1 MARSID
7 ISARIDG
14 LERALARAKQLSK
27 GETLEATPMRELIG
41 VSWVGLKEWIDSI
54 PEFDGSG
61 CFVRGGQGI
70 AWEFHPVKTIE
81 TLLSHFKGEREKRTN
96 QNRKVALQVGLE
108 QGDEAPADLNELSK
122 QVSLTLTLT
131 EAKHKQGSYVASTKV
146 SDFLAGYN
154 TAAVNGVLGVKA
166 QVDSTGALPP
176 EVIAL
181 IDEHLRNV
189 AVAMS
194 KSAESFI
201 REFDAGFVQ
210 NGDSRNS

>member
-14 LERALARAKQLSK
+14 LERALLRAKEFAKDERLGSTAMSQL
-27 GETLEATPMRELIG
+27 AG
-41 VSWVGLKEWIDSI
+41 VTWVALRGWCDEVS
-54 PEFDGSG
+54 EFDGKN
-61 CFVRGGQGI
+61 CFIRGGQGI
-70 AWEFHPVKTIE
+70 AWEFDPVKTIE

-96 QNRKVALQVGLE
+96 QNRKVAQQVGLE

-122 QVSLTLTLT
+122 QVNLTLTLT
-131 EAKHKQGSYVASTKV
+131 DAKMKQGGYVPSSKV

-176 EVIAL
+176 EVIAAM
-181 IDEHLRNV
+181 DERLRNV

-194 KSAESFI
+194 KSVESFI

>member
-1 MARSID
+1 MAGSID

-14 LERALARAKQLSK
+14 LKRALKRADALDKDVVLDGKPMAQL
-27 GETLEATPMRELIG
+27 TR
-41 VSWVGLKEWIDSI
+41 VSWGTLRTWLNTFS
-54 PEFDGSG
+54 EFDESY

-70 AWEFHPVKTIE
+70 PWEIKPKATIE
-81 TLLSHFKGEREKRTN
+81 KLIEHFDVEREKRTN

-146 SDFLAGYN
+146 SDFLVGYN
-154 TAAVNGVLGVKA
+154 MAAVNGVLGVRA
-166 QVDSTGALPP
+166 QVDPTGALPP
-176 EVIAL
+176 EINVL
-181 IDEHLRNV
+181 MDECLRNV

-194 KSAESFI
+194 KSVDSFI

-210 NGDSRNS
+210 NRDSRNS

>member
-7 ISARIDG
+7 LTSRIDS
-14 LERALARAKQLSK
+14 LERALVRAKQLPK

-70 AWEFHPVKTIE
+70 AWAFDPVKTIE
-81 TLLSHFKGEREKRTN
+81 TLLSHFKGEREKRMER
-96 QNRKVALQVGLE
+96 NREVAQHVGLV
-108 QGDEAPADLNELSK
+108 QSDEAPADLNELSK

-131 EAKHKQGSYVASTKV
+131 EAKNKQGGYVPAAKV
-146 SDFLAGYN
+146 SDFIAGYN

-176 EVIAL
+176 EIIAL
-181 IDEHLRNV
+181 IDEHLRDV

-194 KSAESFI
+194 KSAEAFI
-201 REFDAGFVQ
+201 RKFDAGFVQ
-210 NGDSRNS
+210 SGDSRNS

>member
-1 MARSID
+1 
-7 ISARIDG
+7 
-14 LERALARAKQLSK
+14 
-27 GETLEATPMRELIG
+27 
-41 VSWVGLKEWIDSI
+41 
-54 PEFDGSG
+54 
-61 CFVRGGQGI
+61 
-70 AWEFHPVKTIE
+70 
-81 TLLSHFKGEREKRTN
+81 
-96 QNRKVALQVGLE
+96 
-108 QGDEAPADLNELSK
+108 LNELSK

-131 EAKHKQGSYVASTKV
+131 EAKHKQSGYVPSAKFSE
-146 SDFLAGYN
+146 FLAGYN

-176 EVIAL
+176 EIIAL

-210 NGDSRNS
+210 NGDS

>member
-14 LERALARAKQLSK
+14 LKRALKRADA
-27 GETLEATPMRELIG
+27 LEKDAVLDATPMAQLTG
-41 VSWVGLKEWIDSI
+41 VTWVSLRTWLDTFS
-54 PEFDGSG
+54 EFDGSD
-61 CFVRGGQGI
+61 CFVRGGQGV
-70 AWEFHPVKTIE
+70 AWAIKPKATIE
-81 TLLSHFKGEREKRTN
+81 KLIEHFKGEREKRTN
-96 QNRKVALQVGLE
+96 QNRKVAQQVGLE

-131 EAKHKQGSYVASTKV
+131 EAKHKQSGYVPSAKV

-166 QVDSTGALPP
+166 EVDSTGVLPP
-176 EVIAL
+176 DVIAAM
-181 IDEHLRNV
+181 DERLRNV
-189 AVAMS
+189 AVSMS
-194 KSAESFI
+194 KSVELFLK
-201 REFDAGFVQ
+201 EYDAGFVQ

>member
-7 ISARIDG
+7 ISSRIAA
-14 LERALARAKQLSK
+14 LERALARAK
-27 GETLEATPMRELIG
+27 ELPTDTRLG
-41 VSWVGLKEWIDSI
+41 SAEMSSLADVSWVALRKWCDTV
-54 PEFDGSG
+54 PEFDGRD

-70 AWEFHPVKTIE
+70 AWEFNPVKTI
-81 TLLSHFKGEREKRTN
+81 TVLVQHFASERDRRSERNKE
-96 QNRKVALQVGLE
+96 VAKQVGLE
-108 QGDEAPADLNELSK
+108 QSEEAPADLNELSK
-122 QVSLTLTLT
+122 QVGLTLTLT
-131 EAKHKQGSYVASTKV
+131 EAKMKQSGYVPSAKV
-146 SDFLAGYN
+146 SDFIAGYN

-166 QVDSTGALPP
+166 QVDSTGALQPQI
-176 EVIAL
+176 IAL

-189 AVAMS
+189 AVSMS